1 MHRDY
6 NSAISHPPAADS
18 GADVLDNT
26 RKFMAKSKLFRNTF
40 ITTMIQKSVEIRTT
54 DAAMTH
60 SQQNFAGSRR
70 GHRNILN
77 LGSARGS
84 PQSSKGFHSRSKLMP
99 AGRVK
104 RKYQP

>member
-1 MHRDY
+1 
-6 NSAISHPPAADS
+6 
-18 GADVLDNT
+18 
-26 RKFMAKSKLFRNTF
+26 MAESKLFRKTF

-60 SQQNFAGSRR
+60 SQQNFAGAWS

-84 PQSSKGFHSRSKLMP
+84 TQSSKGFHGRSELMS

-104 RKYQP
+104 RKAAPAR